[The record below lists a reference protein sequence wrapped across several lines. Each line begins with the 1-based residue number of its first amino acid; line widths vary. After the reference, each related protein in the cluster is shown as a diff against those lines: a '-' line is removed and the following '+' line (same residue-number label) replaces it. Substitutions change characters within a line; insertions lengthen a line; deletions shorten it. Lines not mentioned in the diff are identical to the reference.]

1 MPVDDELAELT
12 IAWSN
17 INSGTDHVDG
27 VTAMAHATANA
38 FGPLADNV
46 DIRPLPTRPV
56 IDAGGN
62 IQRRP
67 VGPAVVIT
75 KAGTGPRILL
85 SAHLDTVFPKD
96 SPFQTAR
103 RDGDRLL
110 GPGVAD
116 IKGGIVVMLH
126 ALRAADVGLPWTV
139 VLNPDEEVGSP
150 SSTPSLHE
158 LAQQHDVGFVF
169 EPAVDGKLAA
179 NRGGSGNFDLILRGR
194 SAHVGRNF
202 ADGSSAIHLACEA
215 TNLLV
220 GLNAADGVTVNIGK
234 IDGGGPP
241 NVVADL
247 AVVRMNV
254 RVADAEKQEGFE
266 NDLRR
271 LTTVLGRREGITAEL
286 HGAFFSPP
294 KPACEPLLDLV
305 IDCGKSLGLDIGT
318 RDTAGVCD
326 GNKLAAAGLRNVDT
340 MGVIGGGLHSHDEWC
355 AVDSLRSRGEL
366 LANVL
371 ERIERDGLPW

>member
-27 VTAMAHATANA
+27 VNAMAHATADA

-62 IQRRP
+62 VQRRP

-75 KAGTGPRILL
+75 KAGTGPRVLL

-96 SPFQTAR
+96 SPFQVAR
-103 RDGDRLL
+103 RDGDRLR

-126 ALRAADVGLPWTV
+126 ALRTADISLPWTV

-150 SSTPSLHE
+150 SSTPLLHE
-158 LAQQHDVGFVF
+158 LARQHDVGFVF

-179 NRGGSGNFDLILRGR
+179 NRGGSGSFDLILRGR

-271 LTTVLGRREGITAEL
+271 LATVLGRREGITADL

-305 IDCGKSLGLDIGT
+305 IDCGKSL
-318 RDTAGVCD
+318 
-326 GNKLAAAGLRNVDT
+326 
-340 MGVIGGGLHSHDEWC
+340 
-355 AVDSLRSRGEL
+355 
-366 LANVL
+366 
-371 ERIERDGLPW
+371 

>member
-27 VTAMAHATANA
+27 VNAMAHATADA

-62 IQRRP
+62 VQRRP

-75 KAGTGPRILL
+75 KAGTGPRVLL

-96 SPFQTAR
+96 SPFQVAR
-103 RDGDRLL
+103 RDGDRLR

-126 ALRAADVGLPWTV
+126 ALRTADISLPWTV

-150 SSTPSLHE
+150 SSTPLLHE
-158 LAQQHDVGFVF
+158 LARQHDVGFVF

-179 NRGGSGNFDLILRGR
+179 NRGGSGSFDLILRGR

-271 LTTVLGRREGITAEL
+271 LATVLGRREGITAEL

-305 IDCGKSLGLDIGT
+305 IDCGKSLGLDIGK

-355 AVDSLRSRGEL
+355 SVDSLRSRGEL

-371 ERIERDGLPW
+371 KRIERDGLLW